1 MFRFH
6 DDQDGVNDNAYAKET
21 CGAKPQNACPDFS
34 FVKTVQTQ
42 VSEQNTE
49 GESYPLIV
57 FTSRGH
63 KDSLFNGIQFRKY
76 GDYKTA
82 KFFLKSIHLRC
93 KKIN

>member
-6 DDQDGVNDNAYAKET
+6 DYQDGVNDNADSAET
-21 CGAKPQNACPDFS
+21 AGAKPQNSGPNFS

-57 FTSRGH
+57 FTSSGH
-63 KDSLFNGIQFRKY
+63 KDSLFFTSTI
-76 GDYKTA
+76 
-82 KFFLKSIHLRC
+82 
-93 KKIN
+93 